1 MASPSHFFD
10 PFRTPPSV
18 IKAPNSPGK
27 TPMLVGGLGTI
38 SAKSNAKNSIKF
50 IVHSSDPSTQP
61 TLTLDITG
69 ASCVLSKRDNDSVPD
84 QEVADCKFPKGKA
97 SAYLNVASKKDPTVY
112 WISVDRSNARFRYGQ
127 HFTNVSMTFL
137 QKDFGND
144 HKWMD
149 NLRITDIVQ
158 DGKDI
163 PNDDIRHNDLPV
175 TVDLPPLVV
184 TDQQISLEALESY
197 SHTTIANLPATC
209 QTLYHNV
216 AGPNITVE
224 SPTFPQLPEAIE
236 QSLKDPNKVCGKMLA
251 EKKKIEPWITDKEL
265 YLRITVGDNLA
276 NSPGIPYVM
285 EIWPP
290 GHESPIHDHGDASAV
305 IKVLYGNI
313 DCTWYDNLQED
324 VVPRPLGPAVQLT
337 KGDVTWL
344 GKKQFQVHK
353 LQNNYKTEG
362 IDAGPSSVC
371 SFALCGMGGIGKTEM
386 AVEYAY
392 ARQSKYDAILLVTEE
407 GKSILSEQFA
417 RIATVL
423 NIEDHTVSCEIVKGW
438 LSNPVRSYD
447 VAASAENEATWLLI
461 IFDNADDPS
470 VLEDFW
476 PSTGSGSV
484 LITSRDSVAKN
495 QILTANKGVD
505 VQPFSPP
512 DAVRF
517 LDTLTRKIPNAG
529 QVEDAAE
536 VADGLGGLP
545 LLITQMAGVMARLR
559 LSYSDC
565 LALLDDS
572 GIEQIGSTGMIMS
585 TTEQVY
591 WIF

>member
-18 IKAPNSPGK
+18 ITAPNSPGK

-84 QEVADCKFPKGKA
+84 QKVADCKFPKGEA

-149 NLRITDIVQ
+149 NLRITDIAQ
-158 DGKDI
+158 DGNDI

-251 EKKKIEPWITDKEL
+251 EKKKLEPWITDKEL

-337 KGDVTWL
+337 KGNVTWL

-353 LQNNYKTEG
+353 LQNNYKT
-362 IDAGPSSVC
+362 VC
-371 SFALCGMGGIGKTEM
+371 ITLQCYQFDVDDKVHNEHFDMLTNERKKVAWSPTSDLAYGQFVGKM
-386 AVEYAY
+386 
-392 ARQSKYDAILLVTEE
+392 K
-407 GKSILSEQFA
+407 
-417 RIATVL
+417 
-423 NIEDHTVSCEIVKGW
+423 
-438 LSNPVRSYD
+438 
-447 VAASAENEATWLLI
+447 AEWY
-461 IFDNADDPS
+461 
-470 VLEDFW
+470 
-476 PSTGSGSV
+476 
-484 LITSRDSVAKN
+484 K
-495 QILTANKGVD
+495 K
-505 VQPFSPP
+505 
-512 DAVRF
+512 
-517 LDTLTRKIPNAG
+517 
-529 QVEDAAE
+529 
-536 VADGLGGLP
+536 
-545 LLITQMAGVMARLR
+545 M
-559 LSYSDC
+559 
-565 LALLDDS
+565 
-572 GIEQIGSTGMIMS
+572 
-585 TTEQVY
+585 
-591 WIF
+591 

>member
-38 SAKSNAKNSIKF
+38 SAKSNAKESIKF

-69 ASCVLSKRDNDSVPD
+69 ASCVLSKRDNDSVPY
-84 QEVADCKFPKGKA
+84 QKVADYKFPKGEA

-112 WISVDRSNARFRYGQ
+112 WISVDRSNGRFRY
-127 HFTNVSMTFL
+127 NV
-137 QKDFGND
+137 
-144 HKWMD
+144 
-149 NLRITDIVQ
+149 
-158 DGKDI
+158 
-163 PNDDIRHNDLPV
+163 LPV

-251 EKKKIEPWITDKEL
+251 EKKKLEPWITDKEL

-290 GHESPIHDHGDASAV
+290 GHESPIHDHGEASAV

-313 DCTWYDNLQED
+313 DCTWYDDLQEG
-324 VVPRPLGPAVQLT
+324 VVPKPLGPAIQLT
-337 KGDVTWL
+337 KGNVTWL

-353 LQNNYKTEG
+353 LQNNYKTVCITLQCYQFDADDTVHNEHFDMLTNEGKKVAWTPTSDLALYMAIENAWQRALDEAPGLIYKKFYTSTRDGGDMDTLRSLTTDNGQNRVQLIPTVQGAATASLGLSRMSSTREATYGSSINPNQRTDKAITTFEVVKKTPSLPCFSKQVHKRKSDFFGRQDVLDLIDETLLPDQQEG
-362 IDAGPSSVC
+362 IDAGPSSVR

-386 AVEYAY
+386 AVEYA
-392 ARQSKYDAILLVTEE
+392 
-407 GKSILSEQFA
+407 
-417 RIATVL
+417 
-423 NIEDHTVSCEIVKGW
+423 
-438 LSNPVRSYD
+438 
-447 VAASAENEATWLLI
+447 
-461 IFDNADDPS
+461 
-470 VLEDFW
+470 
-476 PSTGSGSV
+476 
-484 LITSRDSVAKN
+484 
-495 QILTANKGVD
+495 
-505 VQPFSPP
+505 
-512 DAVRF
+512 
-517 LDTLTRKIPNAG
+517 
-529 QVEDAAE
+529 
-536 VADGLGGLP
+536 
-545 LLITQMAGVMARLR
+545 
-559 LSYSDC
+559 
-565 LALLDDS
+565 
-572 GIEQIGSTGMIMS
+572 
-585 TTEQVY
+585 
-591 WIF
+591 

>member
-18 IKAPNSPGK
+18 ITAPNSPGK

-84 QEVADCKFPKGKA
+84 QKVADCKFPKGEA

-112 WISVDRSNARFRYGQ
+112 WISVDRSNARF
-127 HFTNVSMTFL
+127 
-137 QKDFGND
+137 
-144 HKWMD
+144 
-149 NLRITDIVQ
+149 
-158 DGKDI
+158 
-163 PNDDIRHNDLPV
+163 RHNDLPV

-251 EKKKIEPWITDKEL
+251 EKKKLEPWITDKEL

-337 KGDVTWL
+337 KGNVTWL

-386 AVEYAY
+386 AVEYVY

-447 VAASAENEATWLLI
+447 VAASAENEATWLL

-591 WIF
+591 SIF

>member
-1 MASPSHFFD
+1 MASPSHFYD

-38 SAKSNAKNSIKF
+38 SAKSNAKESIKF

-69 ASCVLSKRDNDSVPD
+69 ASCVLSKRDNDSVPY
-84 QEVADCKFPKGKA
+84 QKVADYKFPKGEA

-112 WISVDRSNARFRYGQ
+112 WISVDRSNGRFRYGQ

-149 NLRITDIVQ
+149 NLRITDIAQ

-163 PNDDIRHNDLPV
+163 PNDDIRYNVLPV

-251 EKKKIEPWITDKEL
+251 EKKKLEPWITDKEL

-290 GHESPIHDHGDASAV
+290 GHESPIHDHGEASAV

-313 DCTWYDNLQED
+313 DCTWYDDLQEG
-324 VVPRPLGPAVQLT
+324 VVPKPLGPAIQLT
-337 KGDVTWL
+337 KGNVTWL

-353 LQNNYKTEG
+353 LQNNYKTVC
-362 IDAGPSSVC
+362 ITLQCYQFDADDTVHNEH
-371 SFALCGMGGIGKTEM
+371 FDMLTK
-386 AVEYAY
+386 
-392 ARQSKYDAILLVTEE
+392 E
-407 GKSILSEQFA
+407 GKKVAWNPTSDLAYGQF
-417 RIATVL
+417 VGKMK
-423 NIEDHTVSCEIVKGW
+423 EEWYK
-438 LSNPVRSYD
+438 
-447 VAASAENEATWLLI
+447 
-461 IFDNADDPS
+461 
-470 VLEDFW
+470 
-476 PSTGSGSV
+476 
-484 LITSRDSVAKN
+484 K
-495 QILTANKGVD
+495 
-505 VQPFSPP
+505 
-512 DAVRF
+512 
-517 LDTLTRKIPNAG
+517 
-529 QVEDAAE
+529 
-536 VADGLGGLP
+536 
-545 LLITQMAGVMARLR
+545 M
-559 LSYSDC
+559 
-565 LALLDDS
+565 
-572 GIEQIGSTGMIMS
+572 
-585 TTEQVY
+585 
-591 WIF
+591 